1 MWRTALFLLSYAAA
15 AAQDYDPSEA
25 GGRARMYALL
35 DAMVTAALSDD
46 DAHYDHMEE
55 RLEAAR
61 FGTEL
66 TPETERHADLVRNAS
81 QGDSWAM
88 LQVGKTFCSAPPPPN
103 ATWCERIVRVAA
115 EMYSKEFPR
124 PEVLGVDDPSQGDRR
139 PGAAAFYLGT
149 QHDLFTPWWLKDD
162 LVTFADRDNCR
173 CLPASETRARQWYA
187 QAAFRGHSAAAFN
200 LFFIHA
206 NRGNDDKKDRAL
218 AKHWLDEAVKLGEP
232 AAVNVR
238 ARKAGLSVSA
248 FLAENARLWGDDAA
262 LVERRTRVLLAENGI
277 DADAVPP
284 SPGDVWPPA
293 LAPTPAPRPRTVASS
308 DAGAG
313 ATSSDKKAGPFA
325 GFRKRFG
332 GGAKGE
338 EL

>member
-1 MWRTALFLLSYAAA
+1 
-15 AAQDYDPSEA
+15 
-25 GGRARMYALL
+25 
-35 DAMVTAALSDD
+35 
-46 DAHYDHMEE
+46 
-55 RLEAAR
+55 
-61 FGTEL
+61 
-66 TPETERHADLVRNAS
+66 HADLVRNAS

-149 QHDLFTPWWLKDD
+149 QHDLFTPWWLNDD

-200 LFFIHA
+200 
-206 NRGNDDKKDRAL
+206 
-218 AKHWLDEAVKLGEP
+218 WLDEAVKLGEP

-238 ARKAGLSVSA
+238 ARKAGLAVSA
-248 FLAENARLWGDDAA
+248 FLAENRKLWGDDAA
-262 LVERRTRVLLAENGI
+262 LVERRTRVLLEENGI
-277 DADAVPP
+277 DADEVPP

-293 LAPTPAPRPRTVASS
+293 
-308 DAGAG
+308 
-313 ATSSDKKAGPFA
+313 
-325 GFRKRFG
+325 
-332 GGAKGE
+332 
-338 EL
+338 